1 MIPDIHPKSHRHC
14 RFLTAKVICF
24 VWLNDVWVPARVEM
38 GDDRK
43 WYLVG
48 MPGLEL
54 DGLEVKAE

>member
-1 MIPDIHPKSHRHC
+1 
-14 RFLTAKVICF
+14 
-24 VWLNDVWVPARVEM
+24 M

-48 MPGLEL
+48 MQGLEL

>member
-1 MIPDIHPKSHRHC
+1 MLQKS
-14 RFLTAKVICF
+14 LTSSDF
-24 VWLNDVWVPARVEM
+24 RLNGVWVPARVEM

>member
-1 MIPDIHPKSHRHC
+1 
-14 RFLTAKVICF
+14 
-24 VWLNDVWVPARVEM
+24 M